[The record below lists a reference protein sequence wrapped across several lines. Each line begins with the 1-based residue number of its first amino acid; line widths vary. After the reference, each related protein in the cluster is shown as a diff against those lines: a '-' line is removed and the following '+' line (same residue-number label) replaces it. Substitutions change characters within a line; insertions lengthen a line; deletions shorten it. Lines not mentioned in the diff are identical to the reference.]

1 MCPRSIYVCAEI
13 RKEVNTKNVLS
24 SIPSTKKK
32 KKRKRKRKPISS
44 KLENQEEIDKFLD
57 TYDSPQLNQEDI
69 NSLNR
74 SITSN
79 ETHYLL

>member
-32 KKRKRKRKPISS
+32 KKKKK
-44 KLENQEEIDKFLD
+44 KKK
-57 TYDSPQLNQEDI
+57 TYIQQTGKSRR
-69 NSLNR
+69 NR
-74 SITSN
+74 
-79 ETHYLL
+79 